1 MRAAE
6 IELLLPEVLRRT
18 VVPGSPMSALVGVM
32 ESMHAPAEEALRG
45 FPSVL
50 DPRATP
56 DRFVGMLATW
66 VDLAR
71 LDATPAGRI
80 DAARMRL
87 LVSLAAELADWRGT
101 PGGLMWLL
109 TLATGVAGLQLES
122 TGPFAV
128 RIVVPPASAA
138 QADLVRE
145 IAAQEKPAHLV
156 VEVVVAAAG
165 PPGTA
170 AAGTPGT
177 AAAGSSGTAPTATGP
192 TAAGPATA
200 APAGGATT

>member
-1 MRAAE
+1 MRAAD

-18 VVPGSPMSALVGVM
+18 VVADSPMSALVGVM
-32 ESMHAPAEEALRG
+32 EAMHAPAEEALRG

-50 DPRATP
+50 DPLATP

-71 LDATPAGRI
+71 LDLTPAGRI

-87 LVSLAAELADWRGT
+87 LVSLAAELSDWRGT

-109 TLATGVAGLQLES
+109 TLATGVQGLHLDS

-128 RIVVPPASAA
+128 RISVPQESAA

-156 VEVVVAAAG
+156 VEVVVAAAAAPA
-165 PPGTA
+165 PPA
-170 AAGTPGT
+170 PAAGTP
-177 AAAGSSGTAPTATGP
+177 S
-192 TAAGPATA
+192 AGPSPTSAPSSSPSAT
-200 APAGGATT
+200 PPPGGATT